1 MKFGYLLIT
10 SNKGEIDYNK
20 LAYALALSIK
30 NTQKQGFD
38 QVCLI
43 TDNLDSTKNFKSP
56 WVFDQIIENKE
67 YQGWDAR
74 SYMDQ
79 LTPFDYTVCL
89 DVDMLFLNDCSHWV
103 EYFIKNNNLFI
114 ANNAITYRNEIIS
127 EDYYRKTF
135 TANGLPNLYSFYTFF
150 KKESAEVIEFFN
162 LQRSIFSNPIEFSNL
177 FLTNHKPKVLGTD
190 EAFSLT
196 SKILGHDNLN
206 LDFPKIV
213 HMKGQV
219 QNWPWPADEWTD
231 HVGFY
236 FNKQG
241 LKIGNFQQRDLVH
254 YVNKNIIT
262 DEIISILEETAWK
275 K

>member
-74 SYMDQ
+74 SHMDQ

-190 EAFSLT
+190 EAFS
-196 SKILGHDNLN
+196 SR
-206 LDFPKIV
+206 F
-213 HMKGQV
+213 
-219 QNWPWPADEWTD
+219 
-231 HVGFY
+231 
-236 FNKQG
+236 
-241 LKIGNFQQRDLVH
+241 
-254 YVNKNIIT
+254 
-262 DEIISILEETAWK
+262 S
-275 K
+275 